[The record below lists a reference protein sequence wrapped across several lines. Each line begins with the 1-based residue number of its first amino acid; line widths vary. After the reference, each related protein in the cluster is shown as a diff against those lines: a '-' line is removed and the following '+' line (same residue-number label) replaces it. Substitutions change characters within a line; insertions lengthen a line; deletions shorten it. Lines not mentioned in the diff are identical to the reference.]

1 MFNQIRSIVNK
12 INEFKHQANRNKDM
26 PAKPPAMPIAAV
38 SPHNGHNG
46 HNGNGML
53 MVPNVPT
60 VPNIHNGPSTPG
72 TPNMANIPHVFHPS
86 NGVPNASNGPN
97 VSNSPMPNGSHAQAS
112 PHSLSKPSRAPL
124 RNRAMSIHSSVV
136 ERSAAARLSDKRRQ
150 SICIDDIRKSRA
162 LNGVANEHT
171 YAISRSPSV
180 TTVHHRLSG
189 PQMNPYAYNA
199 HVQPSVS
206 PPFMTKIHSPAL
218 MHELETPPK
227 TPTPVSQSTLKV
239 LSVDDVNSRKCPFN
253 PFCV

>member
-12 INEFKHQANRNKDM
+12 INEFKQKANRNKDM
-26 PAKPPAMPIAAV
+26 PAKQPAMPIAAV
-38 SPHNGHNG
+38 SPHNG

-60 VPNIHNGPSTPG
+60 VPNIHNGPTTPG
-72 TPNMANIPHVFHPS
+72 TPNMANIPQVFHPS
-86 NGVPNASNGPN
+86 NVPNALNGPD
-97 VSNSPMPNGSHAQAS
+97 VSKSPMLNGSHPQAS
-112 PHSLSKPSRAPL
+112 PQLLSIPNRVPL

-150 SICIDDIRKSRA
+150 SICVDDIRKNRK

-171 YAISRSPSV
+171 YAKSKSPTV
-180 TTVHHRLSG
+180 TTVHHRLSI
-189 PQMNPYAYNA
+189 PQMSPYAYNA

-206 PPFMTKIHSPAL
+206 PPFMTKIHDPA
-218 MHELETPPK
+218 MMQGLETPPK

-239 LSVDDVNSRKCPFN
+239 LSVDDVNSRKCSFN
-253 PFCV
+253 PFCVG